1 MRLIVTPSGTST
13 QSGGGS
19 NYILPFDRKKEEKTE
34 RLSAKRYA
42 IETGGI
48 TVSGATV
55 ATDRESQ
62 GLIDGAARLAACEPD
77 ETIKFKAVTGWVTLD
92 AATMDAIAVAV
103 GRHVRQCF
111 AREAELA
118 ALIEAATTQQ
128 ELDAVNIETGWP
140 GQ

>member
-19 NYILPFDRKKEEKTE
+19 NYILPFDRKKEEKAE

-48 TVSGATV
+48 TINGVTV

-62 GLIDGAARLAACEPD
+62 GLIDGAARLAAREPD

-92 AATMDAIAVAV
+92 AATMDAIAVAI
-103 GRHVRQCF
+103 GRHVRKCF
-111 AREAELA
+111 AREAELS
-118 ALIEAATTQQ
+118 ALIDAAETIEELEAI
-128 ELDAVNIETGWP
+128 DINTGWP
-140 GQ
+140 E